1 MKYAEPSLEALLKLL
16 TDEDDIA
23 RVAMVKLLSQYG
35 PESEEILLQLQECD
49 NPVLR
54 KRSHQMQ
61 VLLTVK
67 QRRFELF
74 SILQRRNGNFML
86 GDVLQTMHLIWFDQ
100 DSSVELA
107 KTYANFIRTYPI
119 LETDSLKTLANFMK
133 KHKAVTL
140 KVGLVDNEVT
150 TSDKLQELATIP
162 SREGLLTMLAGGL
175 MGTVRDLSI
184 CLDLYGEQLEEK

>member
-107 KTYANFIRTYPI
+107 KTYAVY
-119 LETDSLKTLANFMK
+119 
-133 KHKAVTL
+133 
-140 KVGLVDNEVT
+140 
-150 TSDKLQELATIP
+150 DKDK
-162 SREGLLTMLAGGL
+162 SWR
-175 MGTVRDLSI
+175 
-184 CLDLYGEQLEEK
+184 GED